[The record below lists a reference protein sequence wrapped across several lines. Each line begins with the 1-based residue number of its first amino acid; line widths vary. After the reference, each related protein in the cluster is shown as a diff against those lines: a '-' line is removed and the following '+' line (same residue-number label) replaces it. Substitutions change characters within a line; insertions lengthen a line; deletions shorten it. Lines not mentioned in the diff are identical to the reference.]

1 MIDSGRQPAEAR
13 HIAYRGVPVQLLWK
27 APEEYRQQMSGS
39 ATQQAA
45 SLAMTPLTWAL
56 LVLLSLCWGGS
67 FFFTGIA
74 VTELPTFTIVALRVG
89 LAALALWAV
98 VLASATDMPGNLSF
112 WCAIAL
118 MAMINSV
125 LPFLLIVWGQSHVPS
140 SLTSIFVATTP
151 LFGVLL
157 AHFMT
162 ADERITVPRV
172 ASVVCGFSGVVVL
185 IGPGLLGD
193 LGTDLLAQLAIL
205 GGALCYALS
214 GIYGRRFS
222 RADISPLV
230 TATGQLTVSTVL
242 LLPLALYIDQ
252 PWTLPMPSLAA
263 SAAVLGV
270 ALVSTAF
277 AFLLYFRILATA
289 GATNLMLVNFLVPV
303 SAIMLGVSILNEA
316 LKTEHFIGMTLIF
329 IGLALRDGKLL
340 ALIRRPA

>member
-1 MIDSGRQPAEAR
+1 MTGPAFQ
-13 HIAYRGVPVQLLWK
+13 H
-27 APEEYRQQMSGS
+27 
-39 ATQQAA
+39 A
-45 SLAMTPLTWAL
+45 SSLTMTPLTWAM

-74 VTELPTFTIVALRVG
+74 VTELPTFTIVVLRVG

-98 VLASATDMPGNLSF
+98 VLASATDMPENLSF
-112 WCAIAL
+112 WRAIAL
-118 MAMINSV
+118 MAVINSV
-125 LPFLLIVWGQSHVPS
+125 LPYLLIVWGQSLVPS
-140 SLTSIFVATTP
+140 GLASIFVATTP

-162 ADERITVPRV
+162 SDERMTVPRV
-172 ASVVCGFSGVVVL
+172 ASVVCGFAGVIVL
-185 IGPGLLGD
+185 IGPSLLGD
-193 LGTDLLAQLAIL
+193 LGTDLLAQLALL

-222 RADISPLV
+222 RDGISPLI
-230 TATGQLTVSTVL
+230 TATAQLTVSTVL

-252 PWTLPMPSLAA
+252 PWTLAMPGLAA
-263 SAAVLGV
+263 SAAVLGF

-277 AFLLYFRILATA
+277 AYLLYFRILAIA
-289 GATNLMLVNFLVPV
+289 GATNLLLVNFLVPV
-303 SAIMLGVSILNEA
+303 SAIMLGVSILNET
-316 LKTEHFIGMTLIF
+316 LKIEHLIGMVLIF

>member
-1 MIDSGRQPAEAR
+1 MAGPAFQ
-13 HIAYRGVPVQLLWK
+13 H
-27 APEEYRQQMSGS
+27 
-39 ATQQAA
+39 A
-45 SLAMTPLTWAL
+45 SSLTMTPLTWAM

-74 VTELPTFTIVALRVG
+74 VTELPTFTIVVLRVG

-98 VLASATDMPGNLSF
+98 VLASATDMPENLSF
-112 WCAIAL
+112 WRAIAL
-118 MAMINSV
+118 MAVINSV
-125 LPFLLIVWGQSHVPS
+125 LPYLLIVWGQSLVPS
-140 SLTSIFVATTP
+140 GLASIFVATTP

-162 ADERITVPRV
+162 SDERMTVPRV
-172 ASVVCGFSGVVVL
+172 ASVVCGFAGVIVL
-185 IGPGLLGD
+185 IGPSLLGD
-193 LGTDLLAQLAIL
+193 LGTDLLAQLALL

-222 RADISPLV
+222 RDGISPLI
-230 TATGQLTVSTVL
+230 TATAQLTVSTVL

-252 PWTLPMPSLAA
+252 PWTLAMPGLAA
-263 SAAVLGV
+263 SAAVLGF

-277 AFLLYFRILATA
+277 AYLLYFRILAIA
-289 GATNLMLVNFLVPV
+289 GATNLLLVNFLVPV
-303 SAIMLGVSILNEA
+303 SAIMLGVSILNET
-316 LKTEHFIGMTLIF
+316 LKIEHIIGMALIF

>member
-1 MIDSGRQPAEAR
+1 
-13 HIAYRGVPVQLLWK
+13 
-27 APEEYRQQMSGS
+27 
-39 ATQQAA
+39 
-45 SLAMTPLTWAL
+45 MTPLTWAM

-67 FFFTGIA
+67 FFFIGVA

-89 LAALALWAV
+89 LAALALWIV
-98 VLASATDMPGNLSF
+98 VFASATGIPRNLPF
-112 WCAIAL
+112 WRAIAL
-118 MAMINSV
+118 MAGINSV

-140 SLTSIFVATTP
+140 SLTSIFIATTP

-162 ADERITVPRV
+162 SDERMTVPRV
-172 ASVVCGFSGVVVL
+172 VSVVCGFAGVVVL
-185 IGPGLLGD
+185 IGPGLLGE

-205 GGALCYALS
+205 GGAVCYALS
-214 GIYGRRFS
+214 GVYGRRFS
-222 RADISPLV
+222 RDGVSPLA

-242 LLPLALYIDQ
+242 LLPLALFIDR
-252 PWTLPMPSLAA
+252 PWMLAMPSLPA

-277 AFLLYFRILATA
+277 AFLPYFRILATA
-289 GATNLMLVNFLVPV
+289 GANNLLLVNFLVPV
-303 SAIMLGVSILNEA
+303 SAILLGVSILNES
-316 LKTEHFIGMTLIF
+316 LKTEHLIGMALIF

>member
-1 MIDSGRQPAEAR
+1 MTGPAFQPA
-13 HIAYRGVPVQLLWK
+13 
-27 APEEYRQQMSGS
+27 S
-39 ATQQAA
+39 
-45 SLAMTPLTWAL
+45 SLTMTPLTWAM

-67 FFFTGIA
+67 FFFIGIA
-74 VTELPTFTIVALRVG
+74 VTELPTFTIVVLRVG

-98 VLASATDMPGNLSF
+98 VLASATAIPGNQSF
-112 WCAIAL
+112 WRAIAL
-118 MAMINSV
+118 MAVINSI

-140 SLTSIFVATTP
+140 SLASIFIATTP

-162 ADERITVPRV
+162 SDERMTLPRV
-172 ASVVCGFSGVVVL
+172 VSVVCGFAGVVVL

-193 LGTDLLAQLAIL
+193 LGTNLLAQLAIL
-205 GGALCYALS
+205 GSAVCYALS
-214 GIYGRRFS
+214 GVYGRRFS
-222 RADISPLV
+222 REGVSPLA

-242 LLPLALYIDQ
+242 LLPFALYIDR
-252 PWTLPMPSLAA
+252 PWALAMPSLAA
-263 SAAVLGV
+263 SVAVLGV

-289 GATNLMLVNFLVPV
+289 GANNLMLVNFLVPV
-303 SAIMLGVSILNEA
+303 SAIMLGVSILHET
-316 LKTEHFIGMTLIF
+316 LKTEHIIGIALIF

>member
-1 MIDSGRQPAEAR
+1 MA
-13 HIAYRGVPVQLLWK
+13 
-27 APEEYRQQMSGS
+27 GS

-74 VTELPTFTIVALRVG
+74 ITELPTFTIVVLRVG

-98 VLASATDMPGNLSF
+98 VLASATDMPENLSF

-151 LFGVLL
+151 LFGVPL

-172 ASVVCGFSGVVVL
+172 ASVVCGFAGVVVL

-252 PWTLPMPSLAA
+252 PWTLPMPGLAA

-277 AFLLYFRILATA
+277 AFLLYFSC
-289 GATNLMLVNFLVPV
+289 P
-303 SAIMLGVSILNEA
+303 SSD
-316 LKTEHFIGMTLIF
+316 K
-329 IGLALRDGKLL
+329 LRQM
-340 ALIRRPA
+340 AV

>member
-1 MIDSGRQPAEAR
+1 
-13 HIAYRGVPVQLLWK
+13 
-27 APEEYRQQMSGS
+27 
-39 ATQQAA
+39 
-45 SLAMTPLTWAL
+45 MTPLTWAM

-67 FFFTGIA
+67 FFFIGVA

-89 LAALALWAV
+89 LAALALWIV
-98 VLASATDMPGNLSF
+98 VFASATGIPRNLPF
-112 WCAIAL
+112 WRAIAL
-118 MAMINSV
+118 MAGINSV

-140 SLTSIFVATTP
+140 SLTSIFIATTP

-162 ADERITVPRV
+162 SDERMTVPRV
-172 ASVVCGFSGVVVL
+172 VSVVCGFAGVVVL
-185 IGPGLLGD
+185 IGPGLLGE

-205 GGALCYALS
+205 GGAVCYALS
-214 GIYGRRFS
+214 GVYGRRFS
-222 RADISPLV
+222 RDGVSPLA

-242 LLPLALYIDQ
+242 LLPLALFIDR
-252 PWTLPMPSLAA
+252 PWMLAMPSLPA

-289 GATNLMLVNFLVPV
+289 GANNLLLVNFLVPV
-303 SAIMLGVSILNEA
+303 SAILLGVSILNES
-316 LKTEHFIGMTLIF
+316 LKTEHFIGMALIF

>member
-1 MIDSGRQPAEAR
+1 
-13 HIAYRGVPVQLLWK
+13 
-27 APEEYRQQMSGS
+27 
-39 ATQQAA
+39 
-45 SLAMTPLTWAL
+45 
-56 LVLLSLCWGGS
+56 
-67 FFFTGIA
+67 
-74 VTELPTFTIVALRVG
+74 
-89 LAALALWAV
+89 
-98 VLASATDMPGNLSF
+98 
-112 WCAIAL
+112 
-118 MAMINSV
+118 
-125 LPFLLIVWGQSHVPS
+125 
-140 SLTSIFVATTP
+140 

-162 ADERITVPRV
+162 SDERMTMPRV
-172 ASVVCGFSGVVVL
+172 VSVVCGFAGVVVL

-214 GIYGRRFS
+214 GVYGRRFS
-222 RADISPLV
+222 RDGVSPLA

-242 LLPLALYIDQ
+242 LLPLTLFIDQ
-252 PWTLPMPSLAA
+252 PWTLSMPSLAV

-289 GATNLMLVNFLVPV
+289 GANNLMLVNFLVPV
-303 SAIMLGVSILNEA
+303 SAIMLGVSILNES
-316 LKTEHFIGMTLIF
+316 LKTEHLIGMVLIF

>member
-1 MIDSGRQPAEAR
+1 MTGPAFQ
-13 HIAYRGVPVQLLWK
+13 H
-27 APEEYRQQMSGS
+27 
-39 ATQQAA
+39 A
-45 SLAMTPLTWAL
+45 SSLTMTPLTWAMM
-56 LVLLSLCWGGS
+56 VLLSLCWGGS
-67 FFFTGIA
+67 FFFIGIA

-98 VLASATDMPGNLSF
+98 VLASATAMPENRSF
-112 WCAIAL
+112 WRAIAL
-118 MAMINSV
+118 MAVINSV

-140 SLTSIFVATTP
+140 SLTSIFIATTP
-151 LFGVLL
+151 LFGVVL

-162 ADERITVPRV
+162 SDERMTVPRV
-172 ASVVCGFSGVVVL
+172 ASVVCGFAGVVVL

-205 GGALCYALS
+205 GGAVCYALS
-214 GIYGRRFS
+214 GVYGRRFS
-222 RADISPLV
+222 REGVSPLA

-242 LLPLALYIDQ
+242 LLPLALFIDQ

-289 GATNLMLVNFLVPV
+289 GANNLLLVNFLVPV
-303 SAIMLGVSILNEA
+303 SAIMLGVSILNES
-316 LKTEHFIGMTLIF
+316 LKTEHLVGMALIF

-340 ALIRRPA
+340 ALIRWPA

>member
-1 MIDSGRQPAEAR
+1 MAG
-13 HIAYRGVPVQLLWK
+13 PV
-27 APEEYRQQMSGS
+27 
-39 ATQQAA
+39 TQRA
-45 SLAMTPLTWAL
+45 SSLMMTPLTWAM

-74 VTELPTFTIVALRVG
+74 VTELPTFTIVVLRVG

-98 VLASATDMPGNLSF
+98 VLASATNMPESLSF
-112 WCAIAL
+112 WSASAL
-118 MAMINSV
+118 MAVINSV
-125 LPFLLIVWGQSHVPS
+125 LPFLLIVWGQSYVPS
-140 SLTSIFVATTP
+140 SLASILIATGP

-157 AHFMT
+157 AHLMT
-162 ADERITVPRV
+162 SDERMTVPRV
-172 ASVVCGFSGVVVL
+172 ASVVCGFAGVVVL
-185 IGPGLLGD
+185 IGPGLLSD

-214 GIYGRRFS
+214 SIYGRRFS
-222 RADISPLV
+222 RDGISPLV

-242 LLPLALYIDQ
+242 LLPLTLYIDQ
-252 PWTLPMPSLAA
+252 PWTLSMPSLAA
-263 SAAVLGV
+263 TASVLGV

-303 SAIMLGVSILNEA
+303 SAIMLGVSILDET
-316 LKTEHFIGMTLIF
+316 LKTEHLIGMALIF

-340 ALIRRPA
+340 ALIWRPA

>member
-1 MIDSGRQPAEAR
+1 M
-13 HIAYRGVPVQLLWK
+13 K
-27 APEEYRQQMSGS
+27 NSGS
-39 ATQQAA
+39 TMAGPVSQHA
-45 SLAMTPLTWAL
+45 SSLTMTPLTWAM

-67 FFFTGIA
+67 FFFIGIA
-74 VTELPTFTIVALRVG
+74 VTELPTFTIVVLRVG

-98 VLASATDMPGNLSF
+98 VLASATAMPENLRF
-112 WCAIAL
+112 WRAIAL
-118 MAMINSV
+118 MAVINSV

-140 SLTSIFVATTP
+140 SLSSIFIATTP

-162 ADERITVPRV
+162 SDERMTMPRV
-172 ASVVCGFSGVVVL
+172 ASVVCGFAGVVVL

-214 GIYGRRFS
+214 GVYGRRFS
-222 RADISPLV
+222 RDGVSPLA

-242 LLPLALYIDQ
+242 LLPLTLFIDQ
-252 PWTLPMPSLAA
+252 PWTLSMPSLAV

-289 GATNLMLVNFLVPV
+289 GANNLMLVNFLVPV
-303 SAIMLGVSILNEA
+303 SAIMLGVSILNES
-316 LKTEHFIGMTLIF
+316 LKTEHLIGMALIF

>member
-1 MIDSGRQPAEAR
+1 MAG
-13 HIAYRGVPVQLLWK
+13 PVAQ
-27 APEEYRQQMSGS
+27 RTS
-39 ATQQAA
+39 
-45 SLAMTPLTWAL
+45 SLMMTPLTWAM

-74 VTELPTFTIVALRVG
+74 VTELPTFTIVVLRVG

-98 VLASATDMPGNLSF
+98 VLASATDMPESLPF
-112 WCAIAL
+112 WSASAL
-118 MAMINSV
+118 MAVINSV
-125 LPFLLIVWGQSHVPS
+125 LPFLLIVWGQSYVPS
-140 SLTSIFVATTP
+140 SLASILIATGP
-151 LFGVLL
+151 LFGVVL
-157 AHFMT
+157 AHLMT
-162 ADERITVPRV
+162 SDERMTVPRV
-172 ASVVCGFSGVVVL
+172 ASVVCGFAGVVVL
-185 IGPGLLGD
+185 IGPGLLSD

-214 GIYGRRFS
+214 SIYGRRFS
-222 RADISPLV
+222 RDGISPLV

-242 LLPLALYIDQ
+242 LLPLTLYIDQ

-263 SAAVLGV
+263 TASVLGV

-303 SAIMLGVSILNEA
+303 SAIMLGVSILDET
-316 LKTEHFIGMTLIF
+316 LKTEHLIGMALIF

-340 ALIRRPA
+340 ALIWRPA

>member
-1 MIDSGRQPAEAR
+1 MAGPAFQ
-13 HIAYRGVPVQLLWK
+13 H
-27 APEEYRQQMSGS
+27 
-39 ATQQAA
+39 A
-45 SLAMTPLTWAL
+45 SSLTMTPLTWAM

-74 VTELPTFTIVALRVG
+74 VTELPTFTIVVLRVG

-98 VLASATDMPGNLSF
+98 VLASATDMPENLSF
-112 WCAIAL
+112 WRAIAL
-118 MAMINSV
+118 MAVINSV
-125 LPFLLIVWGQSHVPS
+125 LPYLLIVWGQSLVPS
-140 SLTSIFVATTP
+140 GLASIFVATTP

-162 ADERITVPRV
+162 SDERMTVPRV
-172 ASVVCGFSGVVVL
+172 ASVVCGFAGVIVL
-185 IGPGLLGD
+185 IGPSLLGD
-193 LGTDLLAQLAIL
+193 LGTDLLAQLALL

-222 RADISPLV
+222 RDGISPLI
-230 TATGQLTVSTVL
+230 TATAQLTVSTVL

-252 PWTLPMPSLAA
+252 PWTLAMPGLAA
-263 SAAVLGV
+263 SAAVLGF

-277 AFLLYFRILATA
+277 AYLLYFRILAIA
-289 GATNLMLVNFLVPV
+289 GATNLLLVNFLVPV
-303 SAIMLGVSILNEA
+303 SAIMLGVSILNET
-316 LKTEHFIGMTLIF
+316 LKIEHLIGMVLIF

>member
-1 MIDSGRQPAEAR
+1 MAG
-13 HIAYRGVPVQLLWK
+13 PVLQRASSPTM
-27 APEEYRQQMSGS
+27 APF
-39 ATQQAA
+39 
-45 SLAMTPLTWAL
+45 TWAM

-74 VTELPTFTIVALRVG
+74 VTELPTFTIVVLRVG

-98 VLASATDMPGNLSF
+98 IIASATNMPENPSLWS
-112 WCAIAL
+112 AITL
-118 MAMINSV
+118 MAVINSV
-125 LPFLLIVWGQSHVPS
+125 LPFLLIVWGQSHVSS
-140 SLTSIFVATTP
+140 SLASIFIAATP

-162 ADERITVPRV
+162 SDERMTVPRV
-172 ASVVCGFSGVVVL
+172 ASVVFGFAGVIVL

-193 LGTDLLAQLAIL
+193 LGTDFLAQLAIL

-222 RADISPLV
+222 HDGISPLV
-230 TATGQLTVSTVL
+230 TATGQLTMSTLL

-252 PWTLPMPSLAA
+252 PWTLSMPSPAA

-289 GATNLMLVNFLVPV
+289 GATNLLLVNFLVPV
-303 SAIMLGVSILNEA
+303 STIILGVSILKET
-316 LKTEHFIGMTLIF
+316 LKAEHILGMALIF

-340 ALIRRPA
+340 GLIRRPA

>member
-1 MIDSGRQPAEAR
+1 MFGAVEN
-13 HIAYRGVPVQLLWK
+13 RGSKLAGPVFQ
-27 APEEYRQQMSGS
+27 R
-39 ATQQAA
+39 A
-45 SLAMTPLTWAL
+45 STLAMTPLTWAML
-56 LVLLSLCWGGS
+56 LLLSLCWGGS

-74 VTELPTFTIVALRVG
+74 VTELPTFTIVVLRVG

-98 VLASATDMPGNLSF
+98 VLTSATAMPEKMSF
-112 WCAIAL
+112 WRAIAL
-118 MAMINSV
+118 MAVINSV

-140 SLTSIFVATTP
+140 SLASIFIATTP

-157 AHFMT
+157 AHVMT
-162 ADERITVPRV
+162 SDERMTVPGV
-172 ASVVCGFSGVVVL
+172 ASVVFGFAGVVVL

-193 LGTDLLAQLAIL
+193 LGTDFLAELAIL

-222 RADISPLV
+222 REGISPLV
-230 TATGQLTVSTVL
+230 IATGQLTVSTLL
-242 LLPLALYIDQ
+242 LLPLALYIDR

-303 SAIMLGVSILNEA
+303 SAIMLGVSILNET
-316 LKTEHFIGMTLIF
+316 LKSEQLIGMALIF
-329 IGLALRDGKLL
+329 VGLALRDGKLL

>member
-1 MIDSGRQPAEAR
+1 MAGPAFQ
-13 HIAYRGVPVQLLWK
+13 H
-27 APEEYRQQMSGS
+27 
-39 ATQQAA
+39 A
-45 SLAMTPLTWAL
+45 SSLTMTPLTWAM

-74 VTELPTFTIVALRVG
+74 VTELPTFTIVVLRVG

-98 VLASATDMPGNLSF
+98 VLASATDMPENLSF
-112 WCAIAL
+112 WRAIAL
-118 MAMINSV
+118 MAVINSV
-125 LPFLLIVWGQSHVPS
+125 LPYLLIVWGQSLVPS
-140 SLTSIFVATTP
+140 GLASIFVATTP

-162 ADERITVPRV
+162 SDERMTVPRV
-172 ASVVCGFSGVVVL
+172 ASVVCGFAGVIVL
-185 IGPGLLGD
+185 IGPSLLGD
-193 LGTDLLAQLAIL
+193 LGTDLLAQLALL

-222 RADISPLV
+222 RDGISPLI
-230 TATGQLTVSTVL
+230 TATAQLTVSTVL

-252 PWTLPMPSLAA
+252 PWTLAMPGLAA
-263 SAAVLGV
+263 SAAVLGF

-277 AFLLYFRILATA
+277 AYLLYFRILAIA
-289 GATNLMLVNFLVPV
+289 GATNLLLVNFLVPV
-303 SAIMLGVSILNEA
+303 SAIMLGVSILNET
-316 LKTEHFIGMTLIF
+316 LKIEHLIGMALIF

>member
-1 MIDSGRQPAEAR
+1 MADP
-13 HIAYRGVPVQLLWK
+13 
-27 APEEYRQQMSGS
+27 

-45 SLAMTPLTWAL
+45 SLAMTPLTWAM

-67 FFFTGIA
+67 FFFTGVA
-74 VTELPTFTIVALRVG
+74 VTELPTFTIVVLRVG
-89 LAALALWAV
+89 LAALALWTV
-98 VLASATDMPGNLSF
+98 VLVRATDMPENPSF

-118 MAMINSV
+118 MAVINSV
-125 LPFLLIVWGQSHVPS
+125 LPFLLIVWGQSHVAS
-140 SLTSIFVATTP
+140 SLTSIYVATTP

-162 ADERITVPRV
+162 SDERMTVPRV
-172 ASVVCGFSGVVVL
+172 ASVVCGFAGVVVL
-185 IGPGLLGD
+185 IGPGLLGN
-193 LGTDLLAQLAIL
+193 LGTDHLAQLAIL

-222 RADISPLV
+222 RDGISPLV

-242 LLPLALYIDQ
+242 LLPLALYFDQ
-252 PWTLPMPSLAA
+252 PWTLPMPGLAA

-277 AFLLYFRILATA
+277 AFLLYFSILATA
-289 GATNLMLVNFLVPV
+289 GATNLLLVNFLVPV
-303 SAIMLGVSILNEA
+303 SAILLGILILHET
-316 LKTEHFIGMTLIF
+316 LKAEHLIGMAFIF

-340 ALIRRPA
+340 ARIRRPS

>member
-1 MIDSGRQPAEAR
+1 M
-13 HIAYRGVPVQLLWK
+13 K
-27 APEEYRQQMSGS
+27 NSGS
-39 ATQQAA
+39 TMAGPVSQHA
-45 SLAMTPLTWAL
+45 SSLTMTPLTWAM

-67 FFFTGIA
+67 FFFIGIA
-74 VTELPTFTIVALRVG
+74 VTELPTFTIVVLRVG

-98 VLASATDMPGNLSF
+98 VLASATAMPENLPF
-112 WCAIAL
+112 WRAIAL
-118 MAMINSV
+118 MAVINSV

-140 SLTSIFVATTP
+140 SLSSIFIATTP

-162 ADERITVPRV
+162 SDERMTMPRV
-172 ASVVCGFSGVVVL
+172 VSVVCGFAGVVVL

-214 GIYGRRFS
+214 GVYGRRFS
-222 RADISPLV
+222 RDGVSPLA

-242 LLPLALYIDQ
+242 LLPLTLFIDQ
-252 PWTLPMPSLAA
+252 PWTLSMPSLAV

-289 GATNLMLVNFLVPV
+289 GANNLMLVNFLVPV
-303 SAIMLGVSILNEA
+303 SAIMLGVSILNES
-316 LKTEHFIGMTLIF
+316 LKTEHLIGMVLIF

>member
-1 MIDSGRQPAEAR
+1 M
-13 HIAYRGVPVQLLWK
+13 K
-27 APEEYRQQMSGS
+27 NSGS
-39 ATQQAA
+39 TMAGPVSQHA
-45 SLAMTPLTWAL
+45 SSLTMTPLTWAML
-56 LVLLSLCWGGS
+56 LLLSLCWGGS
-67 FFFTGIA
+67 FFFIGIA

-89 LAALALWAV
+89 LAALALWVV
-98 VLASATDMPGNLSF
+98 VLASATAMPENLPF
-112 WCAIAL
+112 WRAIAL
-118 MAMINSV
+118 MAVINSV

-140 SLTSIFVATTP
+140 SLTSIFIATTP

-157 AHFMT
+157 AHIMT
-162 ADERITVPRV
+162 FDERMTVPRV
-172 ASVVCGFSGVVVL
+172 ASVVCGFAGVVVL
-185 IGPGLLGD
+185 IGPGLLSD

-214 GIYGRRFS
+214 GVYGRRFS
-222 RADISPLV
+222 REGVSPLA

-242 LLPLALYIDQ
+242 LLPLALFIDQ

-263 SAAVLGV
+263 SAAVVGV

-289 GATNLMLVNFLVPV
+289 GANNLMLVNFLVPV
-303 SAIMLGVSILNEA
+303 SAIMLGVSILNES
-316 LKTEHFIGMTLIF
+316 LKTEHIIGMALIF

>member
-1 MIDSGRQPAEAR
+1 M
-13 HIAYRGVPVQLLWK
+13 K
-27 APEEYRQQMSGS
+27 NSGS
-39 ATQQAA
+39 TMAGPVSQHA
-45 SLAMTPLTWAL
+45 SSLTMTPLTWAML
-56 LVLLSLCWGGS
+56 LLLSLCWGGS
-67 FFFTGIA
+67 FFFIGIA

-89 LAALALWAV
+89 LAALALWVV
-98 VLASATDMPGNLSF
+98 VLASATAMPENLPF
-112 WCAIAL
+112 WRAIAL
-118 MAMINSV
+118 MAVINSV

-140 SLTSIFVATTP
+140 SLTSIFIATTP

-157 AHFMT
+157 AHIMT
-162 ADERITVPRV
+162 SDERMTVPRV
-172 ASVVCGFSGVVVL
+172 ASVVCGFAGVVVL
-185 IGPGLLGD
+185 IGPGLLSD

-214 GIYGRRFS
+214 GVYGRRFS
-222 RADISPLV
+222 REGVSPLA

-242 LLPLALYIDQ
+242 LLPLALFIDQ

-263 SAAVLGV
+263 SAAVVGV

-289 GATNLMLVNFLVPV
+289 GANNLMLVNFLVPV
-303 SAIMLGVSILNEA
+303 SAIMLGVSILNES
-316 LKTEHFIGMTLIF
+316 LKTEHIIGMALIF

>member
-1 MIDSGRQPAEAR
+1 MTGPAFQPA
-13 HIAYRGVPVQLLWK
+13 
-27 APEEYRQQMSGS
+27 S
-39 ATQQAA
+39 
-45 SLAMTPLTWAL
+45 SLTMTPLTWAM

-67 FFFTGIA
+67 FFFIGIA
-74 VTELPTFTIVALRVG
+74 VTELPTFTIVVLRVG

-98 VLASATDMPGNLSF
+98 VLASATAIPGNQSF
-112 WCAIAL
+112 WRAIAL
-118 MAMINSV
+118 MAVINSI

-140 SLTSIFVATTP
+140 SLASIFIATTP

-162 ADERITVPRV
+162 SDERMTLPRV
-172 ASVVCGFSGVVVL
+172 VSVVCGFAGVVVL

-193 LGTDLLAQLAIL
+193 LGTNLLAQLAIL
-205 GGALCYALS
+205 GSAVCYALS
-214 GIYGRRFS
+214 GVYGRRFS
-222 RADISPLV
+222 REGVSPLA

-242 LLPLALYIDQ
+242 LLPFALYIDR
-252 PWTLPMPSLAA
+252 PWALAMPSLAA
-263 SAAVLGV
+263 SVAVLGV

-289 GATNLMLVNFLVPV
+289 GANNLMLVNFLVPV
-303 SAIMLGVSILNEA
+303 SAIMLGVSILHEA
-316 LKTEHFIGMTLIF
+316 LKTEHLIGIALIF